1 MEDFVEREEGYNGE
15 KNPFSIA
22 CGQGFIKT
30 AQLLLKYAK
39 AQSIGPSTA
48 LHLACINGQYE
59 AVQFLLKN
67 KEEIGLDV
75 NGYHGAHEFDLAT
88 PLHDAVSGFIEDFL
102 GNSFVRHEERKQIL
116 NHLLENKEVY
126 GINANIRNE
135 DDLTPMGYAFKE
147 KLPDIVEIFRQHGFE
162 LEENIE

>member
-1 MEDFVEREEGYNGE
+1 M
-15 KNPFSIA
+15 A
-22 CGQGFIKT
+22 CF
-30 AQLLLKYAK
+30 
-39 AQSIGPSTA
+39 
-48 LHLACINGQYE
+48 NGQYE

-75 NGYHGAHEFDLAT
+75 NSFHGAHEFDLAT

-135 DDLTPMGYAFKE
+135 NDLTPMGYAFKE

-162 LEENIE
+162 LDENIG